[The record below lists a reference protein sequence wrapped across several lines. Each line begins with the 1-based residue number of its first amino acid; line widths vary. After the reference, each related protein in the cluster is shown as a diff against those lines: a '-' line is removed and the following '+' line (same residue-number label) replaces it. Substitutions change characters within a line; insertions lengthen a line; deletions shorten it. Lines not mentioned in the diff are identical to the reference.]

1 MKTTHPTPTPIV
13 TVSDNEILRTL
24 ESVRDKTLHPE
35 VRRIM
40 ERALELYRAQHQ
52 PAQSIDPGLAS
63 AAKALLDEMAK
74 TKRLE
79 RTILWLGP
87 VVALAVTLILFA
99 ALRTLWL
106 GL

>member
-1 MKTTHPTPTPIV
+1 MNLA
-13 TVSDNEILRTL
+13 VSSDEVRKTL
-24 ESVRDKTLHPE
+24 ESVRDSTENPE
-35 VRRIM
+35 VRRVM
-40 ERALELYRAQHQ
+40 DRALEMYRTYSEPVQA
-52 PAQSIDPGLAS
+52 IDPRLS
-63 AAKALLDEMAK
+63 AAVTALLSEMAK

-87 VVALAVTLILFA
+87 VVALAVTAVLFA

>member
-1 MKTTHPTPTPIV
+1 MNLA
-13 TVSDNEILRTL
+13 VSSDEVRKTL
-24 ESVRDKTLHPE
+24 ESVRDSTENPE
-35 VRRIM
+35 VRRVM
-40 ERALELYRAQHQ
+40 DRALELYRTYSEPVQA
-52 PAQSIDPGLAS
+52 IDPRLS
-63 AAKALLDEMAK
+63 AAVTALLSEMAK

-87 VVALAVTLILFA
+87 VVALAVTAVLFA

>member
-1 MKTTHPTPTPIV
+1 MNLAV
-13 TVSDNEILRTL
+13 GSDEVRKTL
-24 ESVRDKTLHPE
+24 ESVRDRTENPE
-35 VRRIM
+35 VRRVM
-40 ERALELYRAQHQ
+40 DRALELYKLYKDQSDPRA
-52 PAQSIDPGLAS
+52 IDPGLAS
-63 AAKALLDEMAK
+63 AASELLNEMAK

-99 ALRTLWL
+99 ALRTLWI

>member
-1 MKTTHPTPTPIV
+1 V
-13 TVSDNEILRTL
+13 NLAVSSDEVRKTL
-24 ESVRDKTLHPE
+24 ESVRDSTENPE
-35 VRRIM
+35 VRRVM
-40 ERALELYRAQHQ
+40 DRALELYRTYSEPVQA
-52 PAQSIDPGLAS
+52 IDPRLS
-63 AAKALLDEMAK
+63 AAVTALLSEMAK

-87 VVALAVTLILFA
+87 VVALAVTAVLFA

>member
-1 MKTTHPTPTPIV
+1 MNLAIS
-13 TVSDNEILRTL
+13 SDEVRKTL
-24 ESVRDKTLHPE
+24 ESVRDSTENPE
-35 VRRIM
+35 VRRVM
-40 ERALELYRAQHQ
+40 DRALELYRTYSEPVQA
-52 PAQSIDPGLAS
+52 IDPRLS
-63 AAKALLDEMAK
+63 AAVTALLSEMAK

-87 VVALAVTLILFA
+87 VVALAVTAVLFA

>member
-1 MKTTHPTPTPIV
+1 MSV
-13 TVSDNEILRTL
+13 TVSDNEIRRTL

-35 VRRIM
+35 VRRMM
-40 ERALELYRAQHQ
+40 ERALELYRAQPQ
-52 PAQSIDPGLAS
+52 PAQSIDPGLTS

-87 VVALAVTLILFA
+87 LVALAVTAVLFG
-99 ALRTLWL
+99 ALRVLWL

>member
-1 MKTTHPTPTPIV
+1 MNV
-13 TVSDNEILRTL
+13 QVSNLEVLKTL
-24 ESVRDKTLHPE
+24 ESVRDTTANPK
-35 VRRIM
+35 VRQVM
-40 ERALELYRAQHQ
+40 ERALELYKDQSDPRA
-52 PAQSIDPGLAS
+52 IDPGLAS
-63 AAKALLDEMAK
+63 AASELLNEMAK

-99 ALRTLWL
+99 ALRTLWI